1 MVNLTVSPAGAG
13 TVTGGGQYDS
23 GASVNIGAVAASGYH
38 FVKWN
43 DNSTSANR
51 TLTVLESDIDLQAI
65 FAADAPQGGG
75 GNDDD
80 NDDDNPGGGG
90 GTGGGSEEED
100 PYNYGDD

>member
-1 MVNLTVSPAGAG
+1 M
-13 TVTGGGQYDS
+13 TGGGQYDS

-75 GNDDD
+75 EDED
-80 NDDDNPGGGG
+80 NSGGGSG
-90 GTGGGSEEED
+90 SGGGSEEEND
-100 PYNYGDD
+100 PYNYG